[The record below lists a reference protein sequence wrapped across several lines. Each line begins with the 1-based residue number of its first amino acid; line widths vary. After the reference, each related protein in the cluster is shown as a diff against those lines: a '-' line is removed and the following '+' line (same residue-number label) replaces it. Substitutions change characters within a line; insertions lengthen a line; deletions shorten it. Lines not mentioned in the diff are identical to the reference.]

1 MGWNNPKLENII
13 ARDVPEIKR
22 MLTALAKLDPSL
34 VSDDIPAGAKRF
46 TLIDSTN
53 WQIQSY
59 YNNNWVPISTK
70 LMHNVDR
77 LDGYHAAITP
87 NANTVAVRNADKK
100 LEGDITG
107 HAATASSA
115 ATLSETLPV
124 NKGGTGATT
133 SEQPRTN
140 LGVPPTSHAS
150 SNTTYG
156 LGSNLNYGHVR
167 GDGVTT
173 NVVAGEIVTKDVAIG
188 GDSADLVSGRGIFN
202 SASKADA
209 DYNDLRSQGAYTAT
223 GAATHGPGGARRV
236 IVFAGQKDDP
246 ATTQLAL
253 PWMSSNKDQMRIS
266 LRSSHSTNGWAEW
279 VDIITS
285 RMFASESSAGIM
297 KPGSGLSSGTDGTVA
312 VDDTVVRTSGTQ
324 SISGTKTFT
333 GALGVIGNAPGFWL
347 KQADLKKGTLPT
359 ATQYENIYFT
369 TSESVNH
376 PADTVGLVTNT
387 VNAAGK
393 TSVELIA
400 YKFEAGSTESA
411 ILGVYKEL
419 DGTGY
424 GRAPTPADDSNT
436 NHIATTAWVRKKLS
450 DVEDSINTDI
460 STSISTSSMVPD
472 WSLWS
477 PCTQN
482 AAYTAIRNGY
492 LYIRFAC
499 APGESTIAV
508 RYTPEG
514 GTLFSV
520 PVGNSY
526 SASSSNGSVCIPVK
540 KGDAYTVTTSGS
552 VTTRIIFIHAK
563 K

>member
-1 MGWNNPKLENII
+1 
-13 ARDVPEIKR
+13 
-22 MLTALAKLDPSL
+22 MLTALAKLNPSL
-34 VSDDIPAGAKRF
+34 ISSDIPAGAKR
-46 TLIDSTN
+46 LVNISSG

-59 YNNNWVPISTK
+59 SNESWMPITSK
-70 LMHNVDR
+70 LIHDVDK

-107 HAATASSA
+107 NAATASSA
-115 ATLSETLPV
+115 VTLSETLPV

-133 SEQPRTN
+133 SAAARTN

-150 SNTTYG
+150 SGTTYG
-156 LGSNLNYGHVR
+156 LGSNLHYGHVR

-173 NVVAGEIVTKDVAIG
+173 NVVTGEIVTKDVAIG
-188 GDSADLVSGRGIFN
+188 GDSADLISGRGIFN
-202 SASKADA
+202 SVSKAAA

-223 GAATHGPGGARRV
+223 SAATNSPGGARRV
-236 IVFAGQKDDP
+236 IVYAGQKDDP

-279 VDIITS
+279 VDLITS
-285 RMFASESSAGIM
+285 RMFASKSSAGIM
-297 KPGSGLSSGTDGTVA
+297 KLGSGLSAGSEGTVN
-312 VDDTVVRTSGTQ
+312 VDDTVLRTSGTQ

-333 GALGVIGNAPGFWL
+333 ETLEVENFSPGIRL
-347 KQADLKKGTLPT
+347 KQTDIKKGILPT

-369 TSESVNH
+369 TSESAEY
-376 PADTVGLVTNT
+376 PADALAVITNIVDT
-387 VNAAGK
+387 NGK
-393 TSVELIA
+393 SFLELRA

-411 ILGVYKEL
+411 VLGVYKEL
-419 DGTGY
+419 DGTSY
-424 GRAPTPADDSNT
+424 GRAPTPADDSNAD
-436 NHIATTAWVRKKLS
+436 HIATTAWVRKKLS
-450 DVEDSINTDI
+450 EVEDSINTDI
-460 STSISTSSMVPD
+460 STSISTSSMIPD
-472 WSLWS
+472 WARRSS
-477 PCTQN
+477 RTQN
-482 AAYTAIRNGY
+482 AAYTATENGY

-499 APGESTIAV
+499 APGESAITV
-508 RYTPEG
+508 KYTPEG
-514 GTLFSV
+514 GSLFTL

-526 SASSSNGSVCIPVK
+526 SASSSNGSVMISVK

-552 VTTRIIFIHAK
+552 VTTTLFFIPAK

>member
-1 MGWNNPKLENII
+1 MGWNNPQLGNFI
-13 ARDVPEIKR
+13 ATDVPEIKR

-34 VSDDIPAGAKRF
+34 VSSDIPAGAKRF
-46 TLIDSTN
+46 VTISSG

-59 YNNNWVPISTK
+59 SNESWMPITSK
-70 LMHNVDR
+70 LIHDVDK

-107 HAATASSA
+107 NAATASSA
-115 ATLSETLPV
+115 VTLSETLPV

-133 SEQPRTN
+133 SAQARTN

-173 NVVAGEIVTKDVAIG
+173 NVVTGEVVAKDVAIG
-188 GDSADLVSGRGIFN
+188 GDADDRASGRGIFN
-202 SASKADA
+202 SASKGAV

-223 GAATHGPGGARRV
+223 NQAQNGPGGARRV
-236 IVFAGQKDDP
+236 IVYAGQKDDP

-253 PWMSSNKDQMRIS
+253 PWMLSNKDQMRIS
-266 LRSSHSTNGWAEW
+266 LRSSHVTNGWTEW
-279 VDIITS
+279 VDLVTS
-285 RMFASESSAGIM
+285 RMFASKSSTGIM
-297 KPGSGLSSGTDGTVA
+297 KPGSGLSAGTDGTVD
-312 VDDTVVRTSGTQ
+312 VDDTVLRTSGTQ

-333 GALGVIGNAPGFWL
+333 GTLEVENFSPGIRL
-347 KQADLKKGTLPT
+347 KQTDIKKGILPD
-359 ATQYENIYFT
+359 ATQYENIYFA
-369 TSESVNH
+369 TSESAEY
-376 PADTVGLVTNT
+376 PADALAVITNIVDT
-387 VNAAGK
+387 NGK
-393 TSVELIA
+393 SFLELRA
-400 YKFEAGSTESA
+400 YKFEAGSTEA
-411 ILGVYKEL
+411 AVLGVYKEL
-419 DGTGY
+419 DGTSY

-436 NHIATTAWVRKKLS
+436 DHIATTAWVRKKLS
-450 DVEDSINTDI
+450 EVEDSINTDI
-460 STSISTSSMVPD
+460 STSSMIPD
-472 WSLWS
+472 WARRSS
-477 PCTQN
+477 RTQN
-482 AAYTAIRNGY
+482 AAYTATENGY

-499 APGESTIAV
+499 APGESAITV
-508 RYTPEG
+508 KYTPEG
-514 GTLFSV
+514 GSLFTL

-526 SASSSNGSVCIPVK
+526 SASSSNGSVMIPVK

-552 VTTRIIFIHAK
+552 VTTTLFFIPAK